1 MAVGHYSLMPY
12 SARRNGWQT
21 ARSSRLDE
29 SYRFLMD
36 NRELHMNA
44 KHILAVAV
52 AATLLSACTATTSL
66 RSTDPDLAIKIN
78 QDAPLVLK
86 NPVSKTYKATSFGQ
100 YRFRAEKPGMEPMYG
115 LIPLKFNS
123 GYLVADILFFAPAA
137 FYNLREVYPF
147 YEFDVE
153 KNEVRYKKN
162 AGDQWTVYKPTP
174 AEVARAQAYFA
185 N

>member
-1 MAVGHYSLMPY
+1 
-12 SARRNGWQT
+12 
-21 ARSSRLDE
+21 
-29 SYRFLMD
+29 
-36 NRELHMNA
+36 
-44 KHILAVAV
+44 
-52 AATLLSACTATTSL
+52 
-66 RSTDPDLAIKIN
+66 
-78 QDAPLVLK
+78 
-86 NPVSKTYKATSFGQ
+86 
-100 YRFRAEKPGMEPMYG
+100 MEPMYG

-162 AGDQWTVYKPTP
+162 VGDQWTVYKPTP